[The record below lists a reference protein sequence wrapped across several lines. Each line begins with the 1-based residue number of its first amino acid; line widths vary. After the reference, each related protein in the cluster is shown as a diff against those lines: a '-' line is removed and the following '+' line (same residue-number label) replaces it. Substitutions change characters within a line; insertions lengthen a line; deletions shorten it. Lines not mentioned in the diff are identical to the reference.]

1 MSTATKGS
9 LIIIGGHEDKEGDCT
24 ILREVARRAG
34 KSGRIVLMTVA
45 TELPEEVGQEYRAIF
60 KQLGVER
67 VDVLDIRTRAQAYDE
82 ATVQK
87 LADTPVIFFT
97 GGDQLRLTSQLGDS
111 PVYRCMQES
120 HRRGGTIV
128 GTSAG
133 AAAMPETMLNGGKS
147 DKSLGI
153 SALTMAP
160 GLGLLPSVVID
171 SHFAERGRMGR
182 LLEQSH
188 KIRATL
194 ASVSTKIQPL
204 WLNRASISIASA
216 QRRCTLSM
224 GAVFRTPAYPTRM
237 PKESSVSMMCA
248 CMCLAPAI
256 GSIWNSGGLFANQ
269 SRIDRYSS
277 TPRLH
282 KNPAGACIVIV

>member
-45 TELPEEVGQEYRAIF
+45 TELPEEVGQEYQAIF

-133 AAAMPETMLNGGKS
+133 AAAMPETMLNGGES

-182 LLEQSH
+182 LLGAVAQNPRNLGIGIDEDTAIMVEQGKYFHCIGAGAVYIVDGSG
-188 KIRATL
+188 ISYSSLSDTNAEGV
-194 ASVSTKIQPL
+194 VSIDDVRL
-204 WLNRASISIASA
+204 HVLGSGDRFDLE
-216 QRRCTLSM
+216 QRRP
-224 GAVFRTPAYPTRM
+224 VR
-237 PKESSVSMMCA
+237 ESE
-248 CMCLAPAI
+248 L
-256 GSIWNSGGLFANQ
+256 N
-269 SRIDRYSS
+269 
-277 TPRLH
+277 
-282 KNPAGACIVIV
+282 